1 MASYA
6 SYKKVH
12 GDQMVN
18 GTLTDN
24 DINSNTLNNFGVK
37 WFLYILQ
44 MFPGMLL

>member
-24 DINSNTLNNFGVK
+24 DINSNTLNHKVL
-37 WFLYILQ
+37 FLLDLILEITN
-44 MFPGMLL
+44 

>member
-12 GDQMVN
+12 GDQMVD

-24 DINSNTLNNFGVK
+24 DINSNTITSNAILYHSQQTVVVKNNN
-37 WFLYILQ
+37 
-44 MFPGMLL
+44 